1 MFDTR
6 IILSAVGVLTM
17 LTNMITEVLKKL
29 LWNIIPTNILVVLVA
44 ESLTLVSGFAYAQI
58 AGSTILWYH
67 VAAAV
72 AAGLFV
78 AYAAMFGFDKF
89 KETIEKVGE
98 LRVK

>member
-72 AAGLFV
+72 AASNISSI
-78 AYAAMFGFDKF
+78 GFIPSIARICGV
-89 KETIEKVGE
+89 TGSV
-98 LRVK
+98 LSL